1 MKSKTYFSQTL
12 QRELLVRFCCFWK
25 VREQ

>member
-12 QRELLVRFCCFWK
+12 QRELILPIHTIVK
-25 VREQ
+25 SL

>member
-12 QRELLVRFCCFWK
+12 RKLFTRFAAQGFVK
-25 VREQ
+25 T